1 MRDDLHALSKV
12 FAGAFLAQHFLVDLA
27 GGDVCLLAQIHVKE
41 TLIVADV
48 EIGFGTVFGDIDFTM
63 LEWIHSARI
72 NVDVRIEL
80 LLQNLDAAAT
90 KQATEGGGGQTF
102 AERGNDATGDE
113 NMLGNV
119 LLRIAMLSS
128 NHGTSVYQRHETRRV
143 FFNTKRR
150 GHHCLD
156 GPA

>member
-1 MRDDLHALSKV
+1 MADIEISL
-12 FAGAFLAQHFLVDLA
+12 GA
-27 GGDVCLLAQIHVKE
+27 
-41 TLIVADV
+41 
-48 EIGFGTVFGDIDFTM
+48 VFGDIDLTV
-63 LEWIHSARI
+63 LERVHRARI
-72 NVDVRIEL
+72 HVDVRIEL

-90 KQATEGGGGQTF
+90 KQAAERGGCQAF
-102 AERGNDATGDE
+102 AERGDNATGDE

>member
-1 MRDDLHALSKV
+1 M
-12 FAGAFLAQHFLVDLA
+12 
-27 GGDVCLLAQIHVKE
+27 
-41 TLIVADV
+41 ADV

-63 LEWIHSARI
+63 LEWIHRARI
-72 NVDVRIEL
+72 HVDVRIEL

-90 KQATEGGGGQTF
+90 KQAAEGGGGQAF

-113 NMLGNV
+113 NMLGDV

-143 FFNTKRR
+143 SFNTKRR